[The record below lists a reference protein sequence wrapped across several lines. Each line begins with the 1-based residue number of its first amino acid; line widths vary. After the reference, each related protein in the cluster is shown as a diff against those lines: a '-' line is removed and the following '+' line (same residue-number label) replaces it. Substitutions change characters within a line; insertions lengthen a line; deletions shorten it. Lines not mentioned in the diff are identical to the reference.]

1 MERGGVY
8 FPTMTAVELIVIILG
23 LALGFG
29 GTLWLT
35 ARYNLRKPNFRGD
48 LVPSAFGLVIVL
60 CGLFVYTYEWNAQ
73 GLGVGSAATYVI
85 VTLGFGVLGL
95 LDDVRGDRSAGGF
108 RGHFR
113 ALARGRLTTG
123 AAKALGGGAI
133 SLVAAFLI
141 DYPVRWEMLLSALLI
156 ALSANTLNLIDLRP
170 GRCLFAFFV
179 GSSVVLGTLAANH
192 ALGVGFLFDVAL
204 TLAVILY
211 PLDAGGRVMLGDTGA
226 NVLGAILGVAG
237 ALYFAPFWQGVL
249 VALLLALQVWCERHS
264 LSRTIDNTPWLR
276 GLDRKI
282 GVR

>member
-1 MERGGVY
+1 
-8 FPTMTAVELIVIILG
+8 MTVVEFVVVILG
-23 LALGFG
+23 LAFGFG

-35 ARYNLRKPNFRGD
+35 GRYGLRKPNFRGD
-48 LVPSAFGLVIVL
+48 LIPSAFGLVLVL

-73 GLGVGSAATYVI
+73 GLGTGSAAAYVV

-95 LDDVRGDRSAGGF
+95 LDDVRGDRSVGGF

-133 SLVAAFLI
+133 SLVAAFLV
-141 DYPVRWEMLLSALLI
+141 DYPVRWQMLLSAGLI

-170 GRCLFAFFV
+170 GRCLFGFFA
-179 GSSVVLGTLAANH
+179 GSIVVLGTLAANH
-192 ALGVGFLFDVAL
+192 ALDVGFLFYVAL
-204 TLAVILY
+204 VVAVILY

-249 VALLLALQVWCERHS
+249 VLLLIALHVWCERHS
-264 LSRTIDNTPWLR
+264 LSRAIENTPWLR
-276 GLDRKI
+276 RLDRKI